1 MSLIVKKFGGTSLSS
16 VGKIKNIAKHIAD
29 NSKNNRIIVVLS
41 AMGKSI
47 SEKFDANVFKYA
59 FL

>member
-41 AMGKSI
+41 AMGKNRPTYIFS
-47 SEKFDANVFKYA
+47 K
-59 FL
+59 